1 MFNDREEQEKV
12 VKYFE
17 NYEIRLIENKVDL
30 DNMIIV

>member
-17 NYEIRLIENKVDL
+17 NYEIQLIENKVDL
-30 DNMIIV
+30 DNMIII

>member
-17 NYEIRLIENKVDL
+17 NYEIQLIENKVDL

>member
-1 MFNDREEQEKV
+1 MYNDREEQEKV

-17 NYEIRLIENKVDL
+17 NYEIQLIENKVDL

>member
-1 MFNDREEQEKV
+1 MFNDRKEQEKV

-17 NYEIRLIENKVDL
+17 NYEIQLIENKVDL